1 MLRRRSLLLLPLLL
15 VPVALAAKPA
25 PQLAQP
31 YGVLVDHRG
40 RVFLADAGR
49 HQVLRYD
56 ARRKRLVR
64 VAGSGRAGNAGDG
77 GPAVHARLGELVS
90 LAEDTKGRL
99 YVSDL
104 HNGAVRR
111 FTVGGRIT
119 TVARIPGATGIDVD
133 PAGRYLA
140 VASIERGLILVD
152 LATGT
157 LETLVPVGKGVVG
170 PHGLQYDARGDLWVA
185 DPGGGVTRIDRSTGE
200 PRLVAKIDTANVLP
214 TARGVYVTV
223 GGPDGGRVL
232 LLRPDGTRR
241 ILVGTGGISRHRDG
255 VRATRVGILP
265 TGLALARDGSLLVAQ
280 ARPIPALR
288 RVSRAGIITTIAR

>member
-1 MLRRRSLLLLPLLL
+1 
-15 VPVALAAKPA
+15 
-25 PQLAQP
+25 
-31 YGVLVDHRG
+31 
-40 RVFLADAGR
+40 
-49 HQVLRYD
+49 
-56 ARRKRLVR
+56 
-64 VAGSGRAGNAGDG
+64 
-77 GPAVHARLGELVS
+77 
-90 LAEDTKGRL
+90 
-99 YVSDL
+99 
-104 HNGAVRR
+104 
-111 FTVGGRIT
+111 
-119 TVARIPGATGIDVD
+119 VARIPGATGIDVD

-140 VASIERGLILVD
+140 VASIERGVILVD

-241 ILVGTGGISRHRDG
+241 ILVGTGESHATETASARPASASSPPAWRS
-255 VRATRVGILP
+255 RAT
-265 TGLALARDGSLLVAQ
+265 ARCSSPRPGRSLRSGA
-280 ARPIPALR
+280 
-288 RVSRAGIITTIAR
+288 